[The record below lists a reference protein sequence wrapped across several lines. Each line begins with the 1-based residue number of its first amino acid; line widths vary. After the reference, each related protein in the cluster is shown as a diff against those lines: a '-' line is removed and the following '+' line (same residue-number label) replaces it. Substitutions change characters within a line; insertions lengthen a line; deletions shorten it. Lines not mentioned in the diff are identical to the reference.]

1 MKIEVEVIMTK
12 EVSRKSQETKL
23 THIKSSRG
31 WKKFDYRSS
40 VEIERVIYLGCCLAD
55 GDTFAIYYQ
64 GLISFCKGKLNDG
77 IININ
82 K

>member
-1 MKIEVEVIMTK
+1 MKIEVEMIMTK
-12 EVSRKSQETKL
+12 EVSRKPQETKL

-31 WKKFDYRSS
+31 WEELDVRGSIG
-40 VEIERVIYLGCCLAD
+40 IERIIYLGDCLVD